1 MSIMLANIFQE
12 MKIKMSFGK
21 MNKPINI
28 ISTVVTKDEA
38 GFGIETDTVITSIRA
53 YKEDRHGSEKWTNMA
68 TFSTAS
74 SLFRFR
80 KIPSLTITAEMLITC
95 TDGRYRILSAEDV
108 RGRGMYTEVL
118 AERLEPSV
126 G

>member
-1 MSIMLANIFQE
+1 
-12 MKIKMSFGK
+12 MSFGK
-21 MNKPINI
+21 MNTFIDI
-28 ISTVVTKDEA
+28 ISTAPTKDAE
-38 GFGIETDTVITSIRA
+38 GFATTGDTILASIRT

-80 KIPSLTITAEMLITC
+80 KIPGLTIKAEMLITC

-108 RGRGMYTEVL
+108 RGRGIYTEVL

-126 G
+126 R

>member
-1 MSIMLANIFQE
+1 
-12 MKIKMSFGK
+12 
-21 MNKPINI
+21 MNTFIDI
-28 ISTVVTKDEA
+28 ISTAPTKDAE
-38 GFGIETDTVITSIRA
+38 GFATTGDTILASIRT

-80 KIPSLTITAEMLITC
+80 KIPGVKVTAEMLITC
-95 TDGRYRILSAEDV
+95 ADGRYRILSVEDV

-126 G
+126 R